1 MRAIVQRVSEA
12 RVEVE
17 EGRVVGSIGRGL
29 MALVGFA
36 PGDEEAD
43 LDYITRKIVDLRI
56 FEDAEEK
63 MNLSVRDVGGALLLV
78 PNFTIHA
85 DCRRG
90 RRPSFTG
97 AAPPEQAQVLFE
109 RFLALTR
116 TLGVPVEAGE
126 FGAHMHVSLIND
138 GPVTVILDSKTD

>member
-97 AAPPEQAQVLFE
+97 AAPPEQARVLFE

-116 TLGVPVEAGE
+116 TLGVPVEA
-126 FGAHMHVSLIND
+126 
-138 GPVTVILDSKTD
+138 